1 MIGLHVSETAI
12 FWFNAIVTSAGVASA
27 WVNLIMNL
35 DKLI

>member
-1 MIGLHVSETAI
+1 MIGLHVSETAM

-35 DKLI
+35 DKLM